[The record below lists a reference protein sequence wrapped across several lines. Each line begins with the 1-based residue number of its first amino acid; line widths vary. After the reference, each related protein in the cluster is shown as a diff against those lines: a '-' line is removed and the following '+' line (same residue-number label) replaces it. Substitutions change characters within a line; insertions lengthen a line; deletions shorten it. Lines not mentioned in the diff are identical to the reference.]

1 MADPGQSCSR
11 TYDFEVH
18 AEVQEN
24 SDRDQINF
32 KCNFKYI
39 ESILSKSSIRDKFI
53 TTDML
58 SLFTPYSLMLILI
71 LRGLFNFF
79 IPKLITL
86 FRQSD

>member
-1 MADPGQSCSR
+1 MADPYWQSCSR

-24 SDRDQINF
+24 SDRDQIIF

-39 ESILSKSSIRDKFI
+39 ESILSKSSIRGKFI

-58 SLFTPYSLMLILI
+58 YLFTP
-71 LRGLFNFF
+71 
-79 IPKLITL
+79 
-86 FRQSD
+86 